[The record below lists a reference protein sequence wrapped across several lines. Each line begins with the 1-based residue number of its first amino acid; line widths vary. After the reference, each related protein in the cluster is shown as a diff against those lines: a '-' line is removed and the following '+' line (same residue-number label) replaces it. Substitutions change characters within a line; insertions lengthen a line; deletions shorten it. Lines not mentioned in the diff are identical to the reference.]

1 MYLSFLFNNLKPF
14 FNNGEV
20 SYSDFNEDIIIEE
33 MLDTK
38 NLSYV
43 DIGAGHPII
52 GSNTY
57 YFYKKGFTGITV
69 EPIKFHYWLHKF
81 FRKNDIQVNKL
92 VSNNLAKTKFYEFSP
107 TQYSTISESQYLQMR
122 SVGMR
127 ERKSYFLE
135 SVPIDAI
142 LKRMTTSNYF
152 LTIDVEGYDSE
163 ILKSINWGQIIKP
176 SVIIFE
182 IIKNDKD
189 RVSVN
194 SILTNNGYKLSI
206 QTSNNNIYVL
216 KTQ

>member
-14 FNNGEV
+14 FNNGGI
-20 SYSDFNEDIIIEE
+20 SYSDFNEDIIIEK

-57 YFYKKGFTGITV
+57 YFYKKGSTGITV
-69 EPIKFHYWLHKF
+69 EPIKFHYWLHKL

-92 VSNNLAKTKFYEFSP
+92 VSSNLTKTKFHEFSP
-107 TQYSTISESQYLQMR
+107 TQYSTISESQYLKMR
-122 SVGMR
+122 QVGMR

-135 SVPIDAI
+135 SVSINAI
-142 LKRMTTSNYF
+142 LQQMTTPNYF

-163 ILKSINWGQIIKP
+163 VLKSIKWSQIIKP
-176 SVIIFE
+176 SVIVFE
-182 IIKNDKD
+182 LIMNDKD
-189 RVSVN
+189 RFLVE
-194 SILTNNGYKLSI
+194 SILINNGYRLVT
-206 QTSNNNIYVL
+206 QTSNNNIYSL
-216 KTQ
+216 KAQ